1 MKRDNNSNENAH
13 DNDMSMEMD
22 IDTSWMAE
30 EERLANL
37 QHQCLPEPLTYLS
50 VQYWYIDQ
58 SQTLLPESIVL
69 DKILLNPHSKN
80 ILTKEYLMS
89 LVQNHKR
96 ETNQTQYV
104 LKDTLYYHLPLPPE
118 HLTDFLDTSFET
130 SRFLKS
136 YPILE
141 DIELAPSI
149 FVFHPYNTL
158 IFVYVEQEKPAV
170 KKIKSA
176 LKNPQDKQKRRF
188 TKRVRIQVPDVRHT
202 RHSRN

>member
-1 MKRDNNSNENAH
+1 MELENKNDNENGI
-13 DNDMSMEMD
+13 D

-37 QHQCLPEPLTYLS
+37 QHQCLPEPLTYLN

-80 ILTKEYLMS
+80 ILSKEYLMS

-118 HLTDFLDTSFET
+118 HLPDFLDTSFET

-141 DIELAPSI
+141 DIELSPSI

-158 IFVYVEQEKPAV
+158 IFVYAEQEKPAV

-176 LKNPQDKQKRRF
+176 LKNPHDNHKRRF
-188 TKRVRIQVPDVRHT
+188 TKRVRIQVPDKRHT
-202 RHSRN
+202 RHARN